1 MNKTRIFIALSAAL
15 LLAACAVTPEQR
27 AAREAAQKKREQDL
41 QVALAAQCDKETAQ
55 LMRQQFELSANPDAP
70 VQKSFRLRYVDKVSD
85 PMFQAC
91 YKMAWQ
97 NYLARQELE
106 RMRYYDDWDDFYYPF
121 RGPFRRPFCHYC
133 W

>member
-1 MNKTRIFIALSAAL
+1 MNKMRIFIALSAAL
-15 LLAACAVTPEQR
+15 LAAACAFTPEQR

-55 LMRQQFELSANPDAP
+55 LMRQQFEWSANPDAP
-70 VQKSFRLRYVDKVSD
+70 VKKSFRLNYVDKVSD

-106 RMRYYDDWDDFYYPF
+106 RVRYYDSWDGFYY
-121 RGPFRRPFCHYC
+121 PFRRPFCRYC

>member
-1 MNKTRIFIALSAAL
+1 MNKTRTLIALAAAL

-106 RMRYYDDWDDFYYPF
+106 RMRYYDD
-121 RGPFRRPFCHYC
+121 
-133 W
+133 

>member
-1 MNKTRIFIALSAAL
+1 MKTFQTAFAVTAAL
-15 LLAACAVTPEQR
+15 WLAACAVTPEQR
-27 AAREAAQKKREQDL
+27 AAREAAQRKQEQDL

-55 LMRQQFELSANPDAP
+55 LMREQFELPPGRSEKA
-70 VQKSFRLRYVDKVSD
+70 QKEFRLRYVDKVAD

-97 NYLARQELE
+97 NYLARQELD
-106 RMRYYDDWDDFYYPF
+106 RIRYYDYWDDFYYPY
-121 RGPFRRPFCHYC
+121 PFRRPFCRYC